1 MASNPISQLIE
12 RLPAPLRN
20 KYFLVVA
27 AFFFFMTFIDRHDLL
42 TQFRLQRTVDKLE
55 QERDFYQEKIQEAQE
70 ERLDME
76 VNQERFAR
84 ETYFMQKSDEDV
96 FIIVEE

>member
-1 MASNPISQLIE
+1 MANNPLQALLK

-20 KYFLVVA
+20 KYFLVIVA
-27 AFFFFMTFIDRHDLL
+27 FLFYMIFIDRHDLL
-42 TQFRLQRTVDKLE
+42 TQVQLQSTVNQLE
-55 QERDFYQEKIQEAQE
+55 QERDFYQEKIKEAQE

-84 ETYFMQKSDEDV
+84 ETYFMQKQDEDV